1 MISVTKY
8 FLALLIIYCHLFL
21 SSVLRA
27 IPNWNC
33 LLSIKRKLAGQT
45 LDMETTLP
53 TIGTFVHEL
62 DSEVKLVEDDGLI
75 DMFLGN
81 RSNLQNAF
89 SDNPEISFVSQ
100 NKLVDVRPWT
110 NPGSVLNFLHCP
122 DGGCDF
128 DTD

>member
-1 MISVTKY
+1 M
-8 FLALLIIYCHLFL
+8 
-21 SSVLRA
+21 
-27 IPNWNC
+27 
-33 LLSIKRKLAGQT
+33 LSIKRKLAGQT

-100 NKLVDVRPWT
+100 NKLVDVRP
-110 NPGSVLNFLHCP
+110 
-122 DGGCDF
+122 
-128 DTD
+128 